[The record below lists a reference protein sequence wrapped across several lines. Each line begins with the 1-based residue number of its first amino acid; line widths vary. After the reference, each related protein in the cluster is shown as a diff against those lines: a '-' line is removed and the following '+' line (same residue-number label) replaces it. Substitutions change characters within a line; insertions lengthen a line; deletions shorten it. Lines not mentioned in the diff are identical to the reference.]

1 MTDDDR
7 IHDYA
12 GGEVSTRV
20 GRVNRWLLAVYA
32 FAIFGYITATIASLF
47 VSQDVIRPPSSTEP
61 AASDDPGNVES
72 GRARSS
78 GVAVVR

>member
-7 IHDYA
+7 IRDYA

-32 FAIFGYITATIASLF
+32 ILVVWGVYYLVTYWGGLG
-47 VSQDVIRPPSSTEP
+47 
-61 AASDDPGNVES
+61 PGLGE
-72 GRARSS
+72 
-78 GVAVVR
+78 